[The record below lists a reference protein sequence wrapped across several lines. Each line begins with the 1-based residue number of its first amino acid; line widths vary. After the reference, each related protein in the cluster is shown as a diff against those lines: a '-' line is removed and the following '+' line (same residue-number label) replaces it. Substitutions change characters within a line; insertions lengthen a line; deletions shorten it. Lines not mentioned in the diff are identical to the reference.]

1 MAARQ
6 AYRTMLESAR
16 QEPLGELGPCTPA
29 SPPSQGPS
37 CPAED
42 SPLAPTG
49 KEEPHYSECWGQWG
63 WGPSSSRSSLT
74 LIEQGAQESGMATVA
89 KRAAEGPVKPR
100 PLFKRWSQMWEGRAG
115 QWVSQTDLPWVT
127 WHPEGS
133 REDSCILGGWLSR
146 LACTDLFD
154 PVHRGGCIWGFLLES
169 FPGPTQG
176 ARLLGRQ
183 CAACFP
189 RDFPDC
195 GGSDAKQSA
204 CNTGDLGLILGW
216 EDSQPRKKWQS
227 TPIFLPGESHGQR
240 SLVGYSP
247 WD

>member
-1 MAARQ
+1 MGVFTSLQGTSFVLWFLLKDQFHRMVELTMAARQ

-42 SPLAPTG
+42 SPLAPTA

-63 WGPSSSRSSLT
+63 WGPSSSRSSSM

-89 KRAAEGPVKPR
+89 KRAAEGPVKPW
-100 PLFKRWSQMWEGRAG
+100 PLFKRWSQMREGRAG

-133 REDSCILGGWLSR
+133 REDNCIPGGWLSR

-154 PVHRGGCIWGFLLES
+154 PVHER
-169 FPGPTQG
+169 
-176 ARLLGRQ
+176 RLHLGVF
-183 CAACFP
+183 A
-189 RDFPDC
+189 
-195 GGSDAKQSA
+195 
-204 CNTGDLGLILGW
+204 
-216 EDSQPRKKWQS
+216 
-227 TPIFLPGESHGQR
+227 
-240 SLVGYSP
+240 
-247 WD
+247 